1 MRKDEHTDIGKEG
14 LPPEE
19 GHWEEIDEA
28 KLTMAERCVYRN
40 RRRALELFRNGSPSN
55 DIFRLTGISH
65 GALVRLW
72 KRCCSRNPE
81 TGDSYGY
88 EGLIPRSKIKKFIR

>member
-1 MRKDEHTDIGKEG
+1 MRKED

-19 GHWEEIDEA
+19 GHWKEIDEA
-28 KLTMAERCVYRN
+28 KLTMAERCVYHN
-40 RRRALELFRNGSPSN
+40 RRRALELFRKGSSSK
-55 DIFRLTGISH
+55 DIFHLTGISH
-65 GALVRLW
+65 AAMARLW
-72 KRCCSRNPE
+72 KRCCARNPE